1 MNGSK
6 TNKTVRV
13 GLIGAGFIGRSHA
26 TAYVNQCQF
35 GSDIKVEL
43 TVVCDPFEA
52 AAKELAESHG
62 FSRYTSNWHEVV
74 EADDVDLVCICT
86 PNNTHCEIAK
96 EAARHG
102 KAINCEKPLG
112 MDGDEAEE
120 AARVIKACGVTAT
133 CGFNTMK
140 IPVIA
145 HAKRVIDSGELG
157 ELVSFRGSYDT
168 DGLADPSA
176 PHAWRMLA
184 KNSKIGAMGDLA
196 AHVLSISQYLLGD
209 ITAVSGM
216 TKIVYDKRRDAKGTV
231 QPVENDDVAQFLCR
245 YANGGVGYISSS
257 RVAPGRKQAEVFEA
271 QFTKGIITF
280 SLERMNEINIYRHS
294 DAPTDQGF
302 KNIIAAPGHGEFG
315 KFWSGAGIGIG
326 YEDLKTIEE
335 HHVLEN
341 LINGTKPVV
350 DFVFAA
356 KINRVLDAVLESA
369 ETGAWVD
376 VKPVN
381 V

>member
-1 MNGSK
+1 MSK
-6 TNKTVRV
+6 TIRV

-35 GSDIKVEL
+35 GSDVKVEL
-43 TVVCDPFEA
+43 KVVADPVEA
-52 AAKELAESHG
+52 AAKALAESHG
-62 FSRYTSNWHEVV
+62 FERVTTDWHEVV
-74 EADDVDLVCICT
+74 TADDVDLVCICT
-86 PNNTHCEIAK
+86 PNSQHCEIAM
-96 EAARHG
+96 EAARNG
-102 KAINCEKPLG
+102 KDINCEKPLG
-112 MDGDEAEE
+112 MDGDEAE
-120 AARVIKACGVTAT
+120 AAAKVIKECGVTAT

-145 HAKRVIDSGELG
+145 YAKQVIDSGELG

-168 DGLADPSA
+168 DGLADPNA

-184 KNSKIGAMGDLA
+184 KNSLLGSMGDLA

-209 ITAVSGM
+209 ITSVSGM
-216 TKIVYDKRRDAKGTV
+216 TTIVYDKRKDAKGNV

-245 YANGGVGYISSS
+245 YANGGIGYISSS

-280 SLERMNEINIYRHS
+280 SLERMNEINIYRHA
-294 DAPTDQGF
+294 DKPTDQGF
-302 KNIIAAPGHGEFG
+302 KNIISAPGHGEYG
-315 KFWSGAGIGIG
+315 RFWSGPGIGIG

-335 HHVLEN
+335 HDVLDN
-341 LINGTKPVV
+341 IANGTKPVV

-356 KINRVLDAVLESA
+356 KINRVMDAVLESSK
-369 ETGAWVD
+369 TGTWVD
-376 VKPVN
+376 VKPVE

>member
-1 MNGSK
+1 MSK
-6 TNKTVRV
+6 TIRV

-35 GSDIKVEL
+35 GSDIKIEL
-43 TVVCDPFEA
+43 KVVCDPFEA

-62 FSRYTSNWHEVV
+62 FERCETDWHKVV

-86 PNNTHCEIAK
+86 PNSMHCEIA
-96 EAARHG
+96 EAAARNG

-112 MDGDEAEE
+112 MDGDESEK
-120 AARVIKACGVTAT
+120 AAKVIKETGVIAT

-145 HAKRVIDSGELG
+145 YAKQVIDSGRLG

-168 DGLADPSA
+168 DGLATPDA

-184 KNSKIGAMGDLA
+184 GNSKLGSMGDLA

-209 ITAVSGM
+209 ITSVSGM
-216 TKIVYDKRRDAKGTV
+216 TKIVYDKRKNAKGETL
-231 QPVENDDVAQFLCR
+231 PVENDDVAQFLCT
-245 YANGGVGYISSS
+245 YANGGIGYISSS

-271 QFTKGIITF
+271 QFTKGIISF
-280 SLERMNEINIYRHS
+280 SLERMNEINIYYA
-294 DAPTDQGF
+294 DDKAGDQGF
-302 KNIIAAPGHGEFG
+302 KNIIVSPEHGEYG
-315 KFWSGAGIGIG
+315 RFWAGPGIGIG

-341 LINGTKPVV
+341 IVNGTQPVV

-356 KINRVLDAVLESA
+356 KIDRVMEAVLESSR
-369 ETGAWVD
+369 TGSWVN

-381 V
+381 I

>member
-1 MNGSK
+1 MSK
-6 TNKTVRV
+6 TIRV

-35 GSDIKVEL
+35 GSDVKVEL
-43 TVVCDPFEA
+43 KVVADPVEA
-52 AAKELAESHG
+52 AAKALAESHG
-62 FSRYTSNWHEVV
+62 FERVTTDWHEVV
-74 EADDVDLVCICT
+74 TADDVDLVCICT
-86 PNNTHCEIAK
+86 PNSQHCEIAM
-96 EAARHG
+96 EAARNG
-102 KAINCEKPLG
+102 KDINCEKPLG
-112 MDGDEAEE
+112 MDGDEAE
-120 AARVIKACGVTAT
+120 AAAKVIKECGVTAT

-145 HAKRVIDSGELG
+145 YAKQVIDSGELG

-168 DGLADPSA
+168 DGLADPNA

-184 KNSKIGAMGDLA
+184 KNSLLGSMGDLA

-209 ITAVSGM
+209 ITSVSGM
-216 TKIVYDKRRDAKGTV
+216 TTIVYDKRKDAKGNV

-245 YANGGVGYISSS
+245 YANGGIGYISSS

-280 SLERMNEINIYRHS
+280 SLERMNEINIYRHA
-294 DAPTDQGF
+294 DKPTDQGF
-302 KNIIAAPGHGEFG
+302 KNIISAPGHGEYG
-315 KFWSGAGIGIG
+315 RFWSGPGIGIG

-335 HHVLEN
+335 HDVLDN
-341 LINGTKPVV
+341 IANGTKPVV

-356 KINRVLDAVLESA
+356 KINRVMDAVLESSK
-369 ETGAWVD
+369 TGAWVD
-376 VKPVN
+376 VKPVE

>member
-1 MNGSK
+1 MSK
-6 TNKTVRV
+6 IIRV

-35 GSDIKVEL
+35 GSEIKVEL
-43 TVVCDPFEA
+43 KVVCDPFEE
-52 AAKELAESHG
+52 AAKALAKSHG
-62 FSRYTSNWHEVV
+62 FERYTTDWNDVV
-74 EADDVDLVCICT
+74 TAEDVDLVCICT
-86 PNNTHCEIAK
+86 PNSEHCKIAI
-96 EAARHG
+96 EAARNG

-112 MDGDEAEE
+112 MDGDQSE
-120 AARVIKACGVTAT
+120 AAAKVVKECGVIAT

-145 HAKRVIDSGELG
+145 YAKQVIDSGKLG

-168 DGLADPSA
+168 DGLATPDA

-184 KNSKIGAMGDLA
+184 KNSKLGSMGDLA

-216 TKIVYDKRRDAKGTV
+216 TRTVYKQRKNAKGETL
-231 QPVENDDVAQFLCR
+231 PVENDDVAQFLCT
-245 YANGGVGYISSS
+245 YANGGIGYISSS
-257 RVAPGRKQAEVFEA
+257 RVAPGCKQAEVFEA
-271 QFTKGIITF
+271 QFAKGIIRF
-280 SLERMNEINIYRHS
+280 SLERMNEINIYYA
-294 DAPTDQGF
+294 DDEAVDQGF
-302 KNIIAAPGHGEFG
+302 KNIIVAPGHGEYG
-315 KFWSGAGIGIG
+315 QFWSGPGIGIG

-341 LINGTKPVV
+341 IVNGTKPVV
-350 DFVFAA
+350 DFVFGA
-356 KINRVLDAVLESA
+356 KIDRVMDAVLESA
-369 ETGAWVD
+369 QTGAWVT

>member
-1 MNGSK
+1 MSK
-6 TNKTVRV
+6 TIRV

-35 GSDIKVEL
+35 GSDVKVEL
-43 TVVCDPFEA
+43 KVVADPVEA
-52 AAKELAESHG
+52 AAKALAESHG
-62 FSRYTSNWHEVV
+62 FERVTTDWHEVV
-74 EADDVDLVCICT
+74 TADDVDLVCICT
-86 PNNTHCEIAK
+86 PNSQHCEIAM
-96 EAARHG
+96 EAARNG
-102 KAINCEKPLG
+102 KDINCEKPLG
-112 MDGDEAEE
+112 MDGDEAE
-120 AARVIKACGVTAT
+120 AAAKVIKECGVTAT

-145 HAKRVIDSGELG
+145 YAKQVIDTGELG

-168 DGLADPSA
+168 DGLADPNA

-184 KNSKIGAMGDLA
+184 KNSLLGSMGDLA

-209 ITAVSGM
+209 ITSVSGM
-216 TKIVYDKRRDAKGTV
+216 TTIVYDKRKDAKGNV

-245 YANGGVGYISSS
+245 YANGGIGYISSS

-280 SLERMNEINIYRHS
+280 SLERMNEINIYRHA
-294 DAPTDQGF
+294 DKPTDQGF
-302 KNIIAAPGHGEFG
+302 KNIISAPGHGEYG
-315 KFWSGAGIGIG
+315 RFWSGPGIGIG

-335 HHVLEN
+335 HDVLDN
-341 LINGTKPVV
+341 IANGTKPVV

-356 KINRVLDAVLESA
+356 KINRVMDAVLESSK
-369 ETGAWVD
+369 TGAWVD
-376 VKPVN
+376 VKPVE

>member
-1 MNGSK
+1 MSK
-6 TNKTVRV
+6 TIRI

-35 GSDIKVEL
+35 GSEIKAEL
-43 TVVCDPFEA
+43 AVVCDPVKA
-52 AAKELAESHG
+52 AAKALAESHG
-62 FSRYTSNWHEVV
+62 FSRYTTDWHEVV
-74 EADDVDLVCICT
+74 SADDVDLVCICT
-86 PNNTHCEIAK
+86 PNSTHCEIAMA
-96 EAARHG
+96 AARNG

-112 MDGDEAEE
+112 MDGDEAEQ
-120 AARVIKACGVTAT
+120 AARVIKECGVTAT

-145 HAKRVIDSGELG
+145 YAKQVIDSGELG
-157 ELVSFRGSYDT
+157 GLVSFRGSYDT
-168 DGLADPSA
+168 DGLADPDA

-184 KNSKIGAMGDLA
+184 KNSLLGAMGDLA

-209 ITAVSGM
+209 IVSVSGM
-216 TKIVYDKRRDAKGTV
+216 TEIIYKERKDANGKV

-245 YANGGVGYISSS
+245 YANGGIGYISSS
-257 RVAPGRKQAEVFEA
+257 RVAPGRKQGEVFEA

-280 SLERMNEINIYRHS
+280 NLERMNEINIYRHA

-302 KNIIAAPGHGEFG
+302 KNIIAAPGHGEYG
-315 KFWSGAGIGIG
+315 KFWGGPGIGIG

-335 HHVLEN
+335 HHVLQN
-341 LINGTKPVV
+341 LANGTAPVV

-356 KINRVLDAVLESA
+356 KVNRVLDAVLESA
-369 ETGAWVD
+369 KTGAWVD

>member
-1 MNGSK
+1 MSK
-6 TNKTVRV
+6 TIRV

-43 TVVCDPFEA
+43 KVVADPFEA
-52 AAKELAESHG
+52 SAKALAESHG
-62 FSRYTSNWHEVV
+62 FERYTSNWHEVV
-74 EADDVDLVCICT
+74 TADDVDLVCICT
-86 PNNTHCEIAK
+86 PNSMHCEIAM
-96 EAARHG
+96 EAARNG

-112 MDGDEAEE
+112 MNGDESE
-120 AARVIKACGVTAT
+120 AAAKVIKESGVVAT

-140 IPVIA
+140 IPVVA
-145 HAKRVIDSGELG
+145 YAKQVIDSGRLG

-168 DGLADPSA
+168 DGLATPDA

-184 KNSKIGAMGDLA
+184 KNSKLGSMGDLA

-209 ITAVSGM
+209 ITSVTGM
-216 TKIVYDKRRDAKGTV
+216 TKIVYDKRKNAKGEV
-231 QPVENDDVAQFLCR
+231 LPVENDDVAQFLCR
-245 YANGGVGYISSS
+245 YANGGIGYISSN
-257 RVAPGRKQAEVFEA
+257 RVAPGCKQAEVFEA
-271 QFTKGIITF
+271 QFTKGTIRF
-280 SLERMNEINIYRHS
+280 SLERMNEINIYYA
-294 DAPTDQGF
+294 DDEAVDQGF
-302 KNIIAAPGHGEFG
+302 KNIIVAPGHGEYG
-315 KFWSGAGIGIG
+315 NFWSGPGIGIG

-335 HHVLEN
+335 HDVLSN
-341 LINGTKPVV
+341 MANGTKPVV

-356 KINRVLDAVLESA
+356 KIDRIMEAVLESS

>member
-1 MNGSK
+1 MSK
-6 TNKTVRV
+6 TIRV

-35 GSDIKVEL
+35 GSEIKVDL
-43 TVVCDPFEA
+43 VVVADPVEA
-52 AAKELAESHG
+52 AAKALAESHG
-62 FSRYTSNWHEVV
+62 FRRYTTDWHEVV
-74 EADDVDLVCICT
+74 TAGDVDLVCICT
-86 PNNTHCEIAK
+86 PNSQHCEIAM
-96 EAARHG
+96 EAARNG

-112 MDGDEAEE
+112 MDGDEAE
-120 AARVIKACGVTAT
+120 AAAKVIKECGVKAT

-145 HAKRVIDSGELG
+145 YAKQVIDSGELG

-168 DGLADPSA
+168 DGLADPNA

-184 KNSKIGAMGDLA
+184 KNSTLGSMGDLA

-209 ITAVSGM
+209 IVSVSGM
-216 TKIVYDKRRDAKGTV
+216 TTIVYDQRKDNSGNT

-245 YANGGVGYISSS
+245 YANGGIGYISSS

-280 SLERMNEINIYRHS
+280 SLERLNEINIYRHA
-294 DAPTDQGF
+294 DAPVDQGF

-315 KFWSGAGIGIG
+315 KFWSGPGIGIG

-335 HHVLEN
+335 HHILEN
-341 LINGTKPVV
+341 IVNDTQPVV

-356 KINRVLDAVLESA
+356 KINRVMDAVLESSK
-369 ETGAWVD
+369 TGSWVD
-376 VKPVN
+376 VKPVKI
-381 V
+381 

>member
-1 MNGSK
+1 MSRIIK
-6 TNKTVRV
+6 V

-43 TVVCDPFEA
+43 VVVADPVEA
-52 AAKELAESHG
+52 AAKALAESHG
-62 FSRYTSNWHEVV
+62 FLRYTTDWHKVTAAE
-74 EADDVDLVCICT
+74 DVDLVCICT
-86 PNNTHCEIAK
+86 PNSLHCEIAMD
-96 EAARHG
+96 AARHG

-112 MDGDEAEE
+112 MDGDESER
-120 AARVIKACGVTAT
+120 AAQVIRECGVPAA

-145 HAKRVIDSGELG
+145 YAKQVIDSGELG

-168 DGLADPSA
+168 DGLADPDA

-184 KNSKIGAMGDLA
+184 KNSKLGSLGDLA

-209 ITAVSGM
+209 IVSVSGM
-216 TKIVYDKRRDAKGTV
+216 TTIVYPERKDSQGEI

-245 YANGGVGYISSS
+245 YANGGIGYISSS
-257 RVAPGRKQAEVFEA
+257 RVAPGRKQAEVLEA

-280 SLERMNEINIYRHS
+280 SLERMNEINIYRHA

-302 KNIIAAPGHGEFG
+302 KNIITAPGHGEYG
-315 KFWSGAGIGIG
+315 QFWSGPGIGIG

-335 HHVLEN
+335 HHILQNIVD
-341 LINGTKPVV
+341 GTKPVA
-350 DFVFAA
+350 DFAFAA
-356 KINRVLDAVLESA
+356 KIDRVMEAVLESA

-376 VKPVN
+376 VKPVR

>member
-1 MNGSK
+1 MSK
-6 TNKTVRV
+6 MIRV

-26 TAYVNQCQF
+26 TAYLTQCQF
-35 GSDIKVEL
+35 GAEIKVDL
-43 TVVCDPFEA
+43 VVVADPVEA
-52 AAKELAESHG
+52 AAKSLAESHG
-62 FSRYTSNWHEVV
+62 FSRYTTDWHEVV
-74 EADDVDLVCICT
+74 KAEDVDLVCICT
-86 PNNTHCEIAK
+86 PNNMHCEIAM
-96 EAARHG
+96 EAARNG

-112 MDGDEAEE
+112 MNGDESER
-120 AARVIKACGVTAT
+120 AAKVIKECGVTAT

-145 HAKRVIDSGELG
+145 YAKEIIESGELG

-168 DGLADPSA
+168 DGLADPNA

-184 KNSKIGAMGDLA
+184 KNSLLGSMGDLA

-216 TKIVYDKRRDAKGTV
+216 TKILYSQRKDAAGNL

-245 YANGGVGYISSS
+245 YKNGGIGYISSS
-257 RVAPGRKQAEVFEA
+257 RVAPGRKQGEVFEA

-280 SLERMNEINIYRHS
+280 NLERMNEINIYRHA
-294 DAPTDQGF
+294 DKPVDQGF
-302 KNIIAAPGHGEFG
+302 KNIISAPGHGEYG
-315 KFWSGAGIGIG
+315 KFWGGPGIGIG
-326 YEDLKTIEE
+326 YQDLKTIEE
-335 HHVLEN
+335 RHLLEN
-341 LINGTKPVV
+341 LVNGTAPVV

-356 KINRVLDAVLESA
+356 KIDRVMEAVLESA
-369 ETGAWVD
+369 KTGQWVD

>member
-1 MNGSK
+1 MKK
-6 TNKTVRV
+6 TIRI
-13 GLIGAGFIGRSHA
+13 GLVGAGFIGRSHA

-35 GSDIKVEL
+35 GSDIKIQLVVVADPVEG
-43 TVVCDPFEA
+43 

-62 FSRYTSNWHEVV
+62 FLRYTTDWHEVV
-74 EADDVDLVCICT
+74 TANDVDLVCICT
-86 PNNTHCEIAK
+86 PNSLHCEIAM

-102 KAINCEKPLG
+102 KHVNCEKPLG
-112 MDGDEAEE
+112 MNGDEAEK
-120 AARVIKACGVTAT
+120 AAKEIEACGVIAT

-145 HAKRVIDSGELG
+145 YAKQVIDSGELG
-157 ELVSFRGSYDT
+157 ELVCFRGSYDT
-168 DGLADPSA
+168 DGLADPNA

-184 KNSKIGAMGDLA
+184 KNSLLGSMGDLA

-209 ITAVSGM
+209 IVAVSGM
-216 TKIVYDKRRDAKGTV
+216 TEIVYRERKDAKGRV

-245 YANGGVGYISSS
+245 YANGGIGYISSS
-257 RVAPGRKQAEVFEA
+257 RVAPGRKQGEVFEA
-271 QFTKGIITF
+271 QFTRGTITF
-280 SLERMNEINIYRHS
+280 SLERMNEINIYRL
-294 DAPTDQGF
+294 DGKPTDLGF
-302 KNIIAAPGHGEFG
+302 KNIIVAPGHGEYG
-315 KFWSGAGIGIG
+315 QFWSGPGIGIG

-335 HHVLEN
+335 HDLLDNIV
-341 LINGTKPVV
+341 NGTKPVV

-356 KINRVLDAVLESA
+356 KINRVMDAVMESA
-369 ETGAWVD
+369 KTGAWVD